1 MHVIG
6 VIAEYNP
13 FHKGHLYQINK
24 IKEKYPNSLLVVVT
38 SSSFTQRGNISLL
51 NKWDKTKIAL
61 DNNVD
66 LVVELPFVYSTQSS
80 DLFAEGAISILNAL
94 KIDTLVFGTERDNIS
109 DLELLADIQINNI
122 EYQDKVKEYLSQGLN
137 YATSTNKALEDLT
150 SIKVDTPND
159 LLALSYIK
167 QIKKHNY
174 PIKYINIKRTTS
186 YHGSEVLDNITSASN
201 IRKLY
206 LSDNCI
212 DNLVPFDKKYLYKI
226 DMNKYYDILKYKIL
240 AEDTSISKYQTV
252 DEGIESRIIKS
263 IYISNNYE
271 ELIQNI
277 KTKRYTYNKI
287 SRMLLH
293 ILVGFTK
300 EEANNIS
307 IDYIRILGF
316 TRSGQEYLNKIK
328 KELSIPIVIGYKKNI
343 SKFENNLDLIRK
355 ASVYEYLFKQESEE
369 SKKHI
374 GLIIGDKYG
383 TPKEIIS
390 SDETG
395 IDFFNMC
402 GVMWGAIKEQQEE
415 IEYLKTKLN
424 EMEVIYDKNR

>member
-38 SSSFTQRGNISLL
+38 SSSFTQRGDISLL

-80 DLFAEGAISILNAL
+80 DLFAEGAISILNNL

-150 SIKVDTPND
+150 NIKVDTPND

-186 YHGSEVLDNITSASN
+186 YHGSEILDNITSASN
-201 IRKLY
+201 IRRLY
-206 LSDNCI
+206 LSDNTI
-212 DNLVPFDKKYLYKI
+212 DNLIPFDKKYLYKI
-226 DMNKYYDILKYKIL
+226 NMNKYYDILKYKIL
-240 AEDTSISKYQTV
+240 AEDTSINKYQTV

-263 IYISNNYE
+263 IYTSNNYE

-300 EEANNIS
+300 KDASNIS
-307 IDYIRILGF
+307 IDYIRVLGF
-316 TRSGQEYLNKIK
+316 TRRGQEYLNKIK
-328 KELSIPIVIGYKKNI
+328 KELSIPLVIGYKKNI
-343 SKFENNLDLIRK
+343 SKVLDIELKATKIYALVADMSLIKREYQTKPIIKENND
-355 ASVYEYLFKQESEE
+355 
-369 SKKHI
+369 
-374 GLIIGDKYG
+374 
-383 TPKEIIS
+383 
-390 SDETG
+390 
-395 IDFFNMC
+395 
-402 GVMWGAIKEQQEE
+402 
-415 IEYLKTKLN
+415 
-424 EMEVIYDKNR
+424 

>member
-80 DLFAEGAISILNAL
+80 DLFAEGAISILNTL

-174 PIKYINIKRTTS
+174 PIKYLNIKRTTS

-206 LSDNCI
+206 LSDNYI
-212 DNLVPFDKKYLYKI
+212 DNLVLFDKKYLYKI

-300 EEANNIS
+300 KEANNIS

-328 KELSIPIVIGYKKNI
+328 KELSIPLVIGYKKNI
-343 SKFENNLDLIRK
+343 SKVLDIELKATKIYALVTDMSLIKREYQIKPIIKENND
-355 ASVYEYLFKQESEE
+355 
-369 SKKHI
+369 
-374 GLIIGDKYG
+374 
-383 TPKEIIS
+383 
-390 SDETG
+390 
-395 IDFFNMC
+395 
-402 GVMWGAIKEQQEE
+402 
-415 IEYLKTKLN
+415 
-424 EMEVIYDKNR
+424 

>member
-6 VIAEYNP
+6 IIAEYNP

-38 SSSFTQRGNISLL
+38 SSSFTQRGDISLL

-61 DNNVD
+61 ENNVD

-80 DLFAEGAISILNAL
+80 DLFAEGAISILNTL

-206 LSDNCI
+206 LSDNSI
-212 DNLVPFDKKYLYKI
+212 DNLIPFDKKNLYKI

-240 AEDTSISKYQTV
+240 AEDTSINKYQTV

-263 IYISNNYE
+263 IYTSNNYE

-300 EEANNIS
+300 KDASNIS
-307 IDYIRILGF
+307 IDYIRVLGF
-316 TRSGQEYLNKIK
+316 TRRGQEYLNKIK
-328 KELSIPIVIGYKKNI
+328 KELSIPLVIGYKKNI
-343 SKFENNLDLIRK
+343 SKVLDIELKATKIYALVADMSLIKREYQTKPIIKENND
-355 ASVYEYLFKQESEE
+355 
-369 SKKHI
+369 
-374 GLIIGDKYG
+374 
-383 TPKEIIS
+383 
-390 SDETG
+390 
-395 IDFFNMC
+395 
-402 GVMWGAIKEQQEE
+402 
-415 IEYLKTKLN
+415 
-424 EMEVIYDKNR
+424 

>member
-6 VIAEYNP
+6 IIAEYNP

-24 IKEKYPNSLLVVVT
+24 IKEKYPNCLLVVVT
-38 SSSFTQRGNISLL
+38 SSSFTQRGDISLL

-66 LVVELPFVYSTQSS
+66 LVVELPFFYSTQSS
-80 DLFAEGAISILNAL
+80 DLFAEGAISILNTL

-186 YHGSEVLDNITSASN
+186 YHGSEVLNNITSASN

-206 LSDNCI
+206 LSDNSI
-212 DNLVPFDKKYLYKI
+212 DNLIPFDKKYLYKI
-226 DMNKYYDILKYKIL
+226 DMNKYYNILKYKIL

-328 KELSIPIVIGYKKNI
+328 KELSIPLVIGYKKNI
-343 SKFENNLDLIRK
+343 SKILDIELKATKIYALVADMSLIKREYQIKPIIKENND
-355 ASVYEYLFKQESEE
+355 
-369 SKKHI
+369 
-374 GLIIGDKYG
+374 
-383 TPKEIIS
+383 
-390 SDETG
+390 
-395 IDFFNMC
+395 
-402 GVMWGAIKEQQEE
+402 
-415 IEYLKTKLN
+415 
-424 EMEVIYDKNR
+424 

>member
-24 IKEKYPNSLLVVVT
+24 IKERYPNSLLVVVT

-61 DNNVD
+61 ENNVD

-226 DMNKYYDILKYKIL
+226 DMNKVGG
-240 AEDTSISKYQTV
+240 ASPF
-252 DEGIESRIIKS
+252 SRG
-263 IYISNNYE
+263 NTE
-271 ELIQNI
+271 
-277 KTKRYTYNKI
+277 
-287 SRMLLH
+287 
-293 ILVGFTK
+293 
-300 EEANNIS
+300 
-307 IDYIRILGF
+307 
-316 TRSGQEYLNKIK
+316 
-328 KELSIPIVIGYKKNI
+328 P
-343 SKFENNLDLIRK
+343 
-355 ASVYEYLFKQESEE
+355 
-369 SKKHI
+369 
-374 GLIIGDKYG
+374 
-383 TPKEIIS
+383 
-390 SDETG
+390 
-395 IDFFNMC
+395 
-402 GVMWGAIKEQQEE
+402 
-415 IEYLKTKLN
+415 
-424 EMEVIYDKNR
+424 